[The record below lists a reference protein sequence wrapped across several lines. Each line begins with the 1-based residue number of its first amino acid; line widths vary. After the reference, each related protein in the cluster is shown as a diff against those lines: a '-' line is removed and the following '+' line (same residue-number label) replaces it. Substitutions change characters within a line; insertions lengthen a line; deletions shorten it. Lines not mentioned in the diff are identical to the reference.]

1 MDRNVQS
8 EILRL
13 IPTQSGL
20 IKVIA
25 YFNRLCEV
33 IDNLDSH
40 LKLGAIEQHTID
52 GMKGGVVLTYINEL
66 ALLDNQKED
75 SEAISTICSLTRS
88 DSISAFI
95 LLLRVLKASGV
106 KHTVTVD
113 YADRF
118 PDIKSVYFAEGQ
130 ALCWHFVVQ
139 VKVEAR
145 YFYCNLERVRS
156 IYVDG
161 IYAIQKYLEKRKQ
174 NDE

>member
-1 MDRNVQS
+1 MDRIVQS

-25 YFNRLCEV
+25 YFNHLCEV

-40 LKLGAIEQHTID
+40 LRLGAIEQHTID
-52 GMKGGVVLTYINEL
+52 GMKGGVVLTFKNEL

-75 SEAISTICSLTRS
+75 PEAINTICSLTRS
-88 DSISAFI
+88 DSVSAFI
-95 LLLRVLKASGV
+95 LLLRLLKASGV
-106 KHTVTVD
+106 KHLITVN

-118 PDIKSVYFAEGQ
+118 PDIKSIYFADGQ
-130 ALCWHFVVQ
+130 ALSWHLVAQ
-139 VKVEAR
+139 VKIGSL

-161 IYAIQKYLEKRKQ
+161 IYAIQKYLERRKL
-174 NDE
+174 NNE